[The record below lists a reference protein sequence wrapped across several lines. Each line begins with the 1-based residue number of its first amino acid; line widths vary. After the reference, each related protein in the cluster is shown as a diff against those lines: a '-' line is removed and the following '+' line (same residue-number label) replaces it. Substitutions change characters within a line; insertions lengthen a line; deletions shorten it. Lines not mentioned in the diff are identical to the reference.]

1 MIDLH
6 IKKVTTTII
15 NLLTTESERI
25 IRLRASKM
33 DNPLWRRNFVSYSSV
48 VRIKFEGGIVYATT
62 LKVNQV

>member
-25 IRLRASKM
+25 IRLLGQKM
-33 DNPLWRRNFVSYSSV
+33 DLRRNFVCDY
-48 VRIKFEGGIVYATT
+48 TQT
-62 LKVNQV
+62 

>member
-25 IRLRASKM
+25 IRLLGPRM
-33 DNPLWRRNFVSYSSV
+33 D
-48 VRIKFEGGIVYATT
+48 
-62 LKVNQV
+62 